1 MNGTF
6 TYRHAPSAT
15 PGPATAG
22 PARIRPVRIGPTTV
36 SPVRI
41 SSAAGDLDAISPLLA
56 EAQAAVGDVP
66 ALLDLAKA
74 AAATAP
80 KPGEGRTAFL
90 WEILASVTAVDVAA
104 GRVLEPHLDA
114 AAILGQAA
122 GLAAGEGRDCPDF
135 GGTRFEGAWGVFAAE
150 APGLRLEAKEAGGC
164 FLLHGSKPWCSLAAQ
179 LDHAVLTAHVEGGGR
194 AAFAVDL
201 HADGVSFADPEW
213 TSRGLREIPSGTVH
227 FDGVP
232 AVPLGGAGWYYQRP
246 GFAWGGMGVA
256 ACWLGGAVAVARS
269 FTASLRK
276 AADGGREPDQIALA
290 HLGEIDRTLAALTG
304 YLAQTAARIDAGE
317 LSDGGAWREAL
328 RVRGSVATAVERI
341 QALVSQNLGP
351 APLAFDEGYGKRMAD
366 LALYIRQH
374 HAMRD
379 DAQLGALTLAG
390 NNPW

>member
-1 MNGTF
+1 MIS
-6 TYRHAPSAT
+6 PAT
-15 PGPATAG
+15 TGPARTGPATF
-22 PARIRPVRIGPTTV
+22 

-41 SSAAGDLDAISPLLA
+41 SSADPDLNAIGPLLTG
-56 EAQAAVGDVP
+56 AQAAVGDVP

-74 AAATAP
+74 AAEAAP

-122 GLAAGEGRDCPDF
+122 DVAAGEGRDCPDF
-135 GGTRFEGAWGVFAAE
+135 NGIGFEGAWGVFAAE
-150 APGLRLEAKEAGGC
+150 APGLRLEATEADGC
-164 FLLHGSKPWCSLAAQ
+164 FRLHGSKPWCSLAAQ
-179 LDHAVLTAHVEGGGR
+179 LDHAVLTAHVKGGGR

-201 HADGVSFADPEW
+201 HAEGVGFADPEW

-232 AVPLGGAGWYYQRP
+232 AVPLGGTGWYYQRP
-246 GFAWGGMGVA
+246 GFAWGGIGVA

-290 HLGEIDRTLAALTG
+290 HLGEIDRTLAALTR

-317 LSDGGAWREAL
+317 LSDAGAWREAL
-328 RVRGSVATAVERI
+328 RVRGTAATAVERI
-341 QALVSQNLGP
+341 QMLVSQNLGP
-351 APLAFDEGYGKRMAD
+351 APLAFDESYGKRMAD

-379 DAQLGALTLAG
+379 DAQLGALALNG
-390 NNPW
+390 NDPW